1 MDGARSLRGWLAA
14 LTVALT
20 LTLVFLA
27 VEKHIRVPAAAFLG
41 RLSRVDTLLRVEST
55 HVAKVSHGIVLGLD
69 SRLASIVEFP
79 RSDSASITRRNER
92 DQGSLSASLMR
103 RPPEPAVSVV
113 LQAPVALD
121 ELTSLPLHSSRSR
134 LEYLMEA
141 MDGALASPMRS
152 ASTQIS
158 ESNTARLTIA
168 TQRAATLN
176 VPSQL
181 AGQIAQ
187 PSGLYAELSDLAQ
200 LVDPA
205 SRNDPQ
211 IARVESPLGDILV
224 SRTPRLHSPAAEDE
238 TIRHWVLSTRTVL
251 DRVVIEHGLGHVDSG
266 RDLQEMLQLVKQAEK
281 LGNAATNQELA
292 RTMLSVGYSLERRV
306 VVWQAIQNC
315 LQGNVITRTTPRNPD
330 TAREE
335 LAAAVREVGEK
346 LIDTGDEANWRKYL
360 MLDELTAWADSPQSS
375 WSEGN
380 DLALAALSRLHWQR
394 LSEAQQRFLS
404 QAEFEELGSHLL
416 VWGRDAIDYR
426 QLLIALE
433 TLEEHPTSRV
443 GAQMASSI
451 QILRLSREEKQ
462 QQLAAALNNHYRN
475 ANLRLTL
482 SEQMIQR
489 LLPGE
494 QVDSRPVRQNILGAN
509 TSGASTV
516 HTQLRVKLVPDSTAW
531 NVGIGVVG
539 DLVSRTSSSKGPAVF
554 HSTSM
559 AQIDSN
565 RYVRIDPR
573 GFEVSAAPTLVDSQ
587 DYLRNMSTDFDSLPL
602 IGDLARFLVREQ
614 FNQKRGLAKRIT
626 QRIIAREADAE
637 LDRRLD
643 ESLGRAERELAERI
657 VGPLQRLNLNPLVV
671 AMNTTEQRLSVRYRV
686 ANETQ
691 LGANTPRP
699 RAPSDSLLSM
709 QVHQSAINNTIEQIG
724 LSGRLWTIP
733 ELYERLGEAFQGA
746 KWRLPEELGSDVTE
760 TRIRFAD
767 SRPATVELV
776 DGRLRLTLRIAEFSQ
791 GDRFHI
797 ERFIVTSSYVPA
809 AEGMSAELIRDGVVE
824 IVSNHDR
831 LKLRVIFAKIF
842 VSNPQIPL
850 ISESWISDSR
860 SDGLAVSQVEIRDG
874 WLAVAVSPEN
884 SVQAAQVAAR
894 AQQLRSLK

>member
-20 LTLVFLA
+20 LTLVLLA
-27 VEKHIRVPAAAFLG
+27 VEKHIRIPSASFFS
-41 RLSRVDTLLRVEST
+41 RLSRVDTVQ
-55 HVAKVSHGIVLGLD
+55 APKVPHGIILAVD

-79 RSDSASITRRNER
+79 RSDSTGITRRNDANHE
-92 DQGSLSASLMR
+92 SVSAALMR

-121 ELTSLPLHSSRSR
+121 DLTSLPLHASRSKID
-134 LEYLMEA
+134 YLMEA
-141 MDGALASPMRS
+141 MDSALTSPMRS
-152 ASTQIS
+152 ASTQLS
-158 ESNTARLTIA
+158 EVAVPSFPLA

-181 AGQIAQ
+181 VGHIAQ
-187 PSGLYAELSDLAQ
+187 PNGLYADLSDLAQ
-200 LVDPA
+200 MLDPA
-205 SRNDPQ
+205 VGSAPHG
-211 IARVESPLGDILV
+211 ARANSSANDILV
-224 SRTPRLHSPAAEDE
+224 SRTPRLSAPTIEGE
-238 TIRHWVLSTRTVL
+238 QIRHWLLSTRTVL
-251 DRVVIEHGLGHVDSG
+251 DRVVVEHGLEHVDSA
-266 RDLQEMLQLVKQAEK
+266 RDLQELMQLVKHADQ
-281 LGNAATNQELA
+281 LGNTLLNPDLS
-292 RTMLSVGYSLERRV
+292 RTMLSVSYSLERRV

-315 LQGNVITRTTPRNPD
+315 LKDSDVSLATPRNPD
-330 TAREE
+330 SAREE
-335 LAAAVREVGEK
+335 LVNAVEVVGEK
-346 LIDTGDEANWRKYL
+346 LIGTGDVANWRKYL
-360 MLDELTAWADSPQSS
+360 LLDELTAWANSSQSS

-380 DLALAALSRLHWQR
+380 SLALKALSRLHWQR

-433 TLEEHPTSRV
+433 TLEEDPTSRV
-443 GAQMASSI
+443 SSQMAGSI
-451 QILRLSREEKQ
+451 QVLRLSREKKQ
-462 QQLAAALNNHYRN
+462 QQLAAALNDHYRN

-482 SEQMIQR
+482 TEQMIQR

-509 TSGASTV
+509 TSGDSTV
-516 HTQLRVKLVPDSTAW
+516 HTQLRVKLVPDATAW
-531 NVGIGVVG
+531 NIGIGVMG
-539 DLVSRTSSSKGPAVF
+539 DLVSTTRSSKGPAVF
-554 HSTSM
+554 HSTSL

-573 GFEVSAAPTLVDSQ
+573 GFEISAAPTLVDSQ
-587 DYLRNMSTDFDSLPL
+587 DYLRNMSTDFDSLPI
-602 IGDLARFLVREQ
+602 IGEMARFLVREQ

-637 LDRRLD
+637 LDRQL
-643 ESLGRAERELAERI
+643 EQNLANAEKELAERI
-657 VGPLQRLNLNPLVV
+657 VGPLERLKLSPLVV
-671 AMNTTEQRLSVRYRV
+671 AMNTTQQRLSVRYRV
-686 ANETQ
+686 ANESQ
-691 LGANTPRP
+691 MGANTPRP

-709 QVHQSAINNTIEQIG
+709 QVHQTAINNTIEQIG
-724 LSGRLWTIP
+724 LSGRLWTLP

-746 KWRLPEELGSDVTE
+746 KWQLPEDLGSDVNE

-776 DGRLRLTLRIAEFSQ
+776 DGKLRLTLRIAEFSQ

-809 AEGMSAELIRDGVVE
+809 AAGMSAELIRDGVVE

-831 LKLRVIFAKIF
+831 LKLRVIFAKVF
-842 VSNPQIPL
+842 VANPQIPL
-850 ISESWISDSR
+850 ISESWANDPR
-860 SDGLAVSQVEIRDG
+860 SVGLAVSQVEIRNG
-874 WLAVAVSPEN
+874 WLSVAVSPAD
-884 SVQAAQVAAR
+884 SDQAAQVAAR
-894 AQQLRSLK
+894 AHELRTLK